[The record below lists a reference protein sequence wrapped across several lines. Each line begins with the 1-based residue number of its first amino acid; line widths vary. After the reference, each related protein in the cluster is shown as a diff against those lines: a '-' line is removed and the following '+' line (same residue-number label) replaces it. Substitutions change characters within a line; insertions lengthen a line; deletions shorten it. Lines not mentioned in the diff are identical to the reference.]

1 MQNKNLKPQMK
12 ALELINNSSN
22 EWKKNICINSNP
34 KHKAW
39 KNKNRKGEELI
50 LYMRLGFYDME
61 PPWHTFMEQEFPPFE
76 TPSKTNPNLCLN
88 LVGGKVFFQGRKVRI
103 HIINN

>member
-1 MQNKNLKPQMK
+1 MK

-22 EWKKNICINSNP
+22 ESKKNMCINSNP

-39 KNKNRKGEELI
+39 KNKNRKRKELTS
-50 LYMRLGFYDME
+50 YMRLGFNDME

-76 TPSKTNPNLCLN
+76 TLSKTKHNLCLN
-88 LVGGKVFFQGRKVRI
+88 FVG
-103 HIINN
+103 